1 MDITWY
7 GQSCFRLRDRSVAV
21 VTDPYAKAGGL
32 KLPRLTGDI
41 VTISHDHADH
51 NYAAGVKGD
60 PFVIDSPGE
69 YEVKG
74 LFVTGLGMFHDDKQ
88 GVERGRNTIY
98 TYDFADA
105 KICHLGDLGHAPT
118 QTQVEEMGDVEV
130 LLIPVGGKYTLD
142 ARQAV
147 EVVSLIEPKIVIPM
161 HYALPG
167 MDTPI
172 EGVEAFLKEM
182 GLRDP
187 ERLESYSVTSRRFP
201 EETQVVLLENRSS

>member
-21 VTDPYAKAGGL
+21 VADPYAKAGGL

-41 VTISHDHADH
+41 TVSHDHAGH
-51 NYAAGVKGD
+51 NHAAGVKGD

-88 GVERGRNTIY
+88 GADRGRNTIY
-98 TYDFADA
+98 IYDFADA
-105 KICHLGDLGHAPT
+105 KVCHLGDLGHSPT

-172 EGVEAFLKEM
+172 ESVDAFLKEM

-187 ERLESYSVTSRRFP
+187 ERLESYSVTGKRFP
-201 EETQVVLLENRSS
+201 EETQVVLLENRSA

>member
-7 GQSCFRLRDRSVAV
+7 GQSCFRLKDRSVSV
-21 VTDPYAKAGGL
+21 VADPYAKAGGL
-32 KLPRLTGDI
+32 KLPRLTADI

-51 NYAAGVKGD
+51 NYAEGVKGD
-60 PFVIDSPGE
+60 PFVINSAGE

-74 LFVTGLGMFHDDKQ
+74 LFITGMAMWHDDKH
-88 GVERGRNTIY
+88 GAERGRNTIY
-98 TYDFADA
+98 VYDFADA
-105 KICHLGDLGHAPT
+105 RVCHLGDLGHAPT
-118 QTQVEEMGDVEV
+118 QTQVEEMGDVDV
-130 LLIPVGGKYTLD
+130 LLVPVGGHYTID

-147 EVVSLIEPKIVIPM
+147 EVVSLIEPSIVIPM

-167 MDTPI
+167 METPI

-187 ERLESYSVTSRRFP
+187 ERLDAYAVTGKRFP

>member
-21 VTDPYAKAGGL
+21 ITDPYAEAGGL

-60 PFVIDSPGE
+60 PFVIESPGE

-74 LFVTGLGMFHDDKQ
+74 LFVTGLGMFHDDKR
-88 GVERGRNTIY
+88 GAERGRNTIY
-98 TYDFADA
+98 VYDFTDA

-118 QTQVEEMGDVEV
+118 QTQVEEMGDIEV

-147 EVVSLIEPKIVIPM
+147 EVVSLIEPRIVIPM

-167 MDTPI
+167 METPI

-187 ERLESYSVTSRRFP
+187 ERLESYSVTGKRFP